1 MAVLLLVSA
10 GTFEAIFLSTNQTLL
25 QLSIPDHLRGRVTSI
40 FSVNAG
46 LGIIGGLLAGIGSDL
61 FGGPKTITII
71 LAGSAS
77 GLAVL
82 IFIFSTTV
90 RDYRLSQGIK
100 SKVN

>member
-1 MAVLLLVSA
+1 MALLLLVAA
-10 GTFEAIFLSTNQTLL
+10 GMFEAIFLSTNQTLL
-25 QLSIPDHLRGRVTSI
+25 QLSIPDQLRGRVTSI

-61 FGGPKTITII
+61 FGGPKMITII

-82 IFIFSTTV
+82 IFLFSATV
-90 RDYRLSQGIK
+90 RNYRLSQGIK
-100 SKVN
+100 SKIN